1 MKVLVTG
8 AEGFVGAHL
17 MRRLAAD
24 GHDVIPT
31 ALEGGDGID
40 LDAGDWIGLDVLDGE
55 KTRAVVASVEPDIVF
70 HMAGFSSGANARA
83 NAARA
88 LRVNAEGTLNVL
100 EAVFAAKSSARVVVP
115 SSADVYGDPG
125 PDPAGEDAPVAPRSV
140 YGVSKAAQELVA
152 LALADVHG
160 LDVRAAR
167 LFPLVGPG
175 QRDDFVVPAFCRQA
189 TAIAEGRA
197 EPVMRVGNLDVE
209 RDIMDVRDGVDGLV
223 ALAGLDAPDR
233 RTYNVCSGRGVTVR
247 ELLGWILA
255 EAGIDPKIM
264 VDPERVRAAD
274 PQRIVGSPERLWAE
288 AGWRS
293 KRDVREGV
301 RDTYRWVG
309 RSDALH

>member
-8 AEGFVGAHL
+8 AEGFVGTHL
-17 MRRLAAD
+17 IRRLAAD
-24 GHDVIPT
+24 GHEVIPT
-31 ALEGGDGID
+31 ALDVGDRID
-40 LDAGDWIGLDVLDGE
+40 LDTGDWIGLDVLDGE
-55 KTRAVVASVEPDIVF
+55 ETRAVVASVDPDVVF

-100 EAVFAAKSSARVVVP
+100 EAVFAASSGARVVIP

-125 PDPAGEDAPVAPRSV
+125 SAPVGEDAPVTPRSA

-160 LDVRAAR
+160 LDARAAR

-189 TAIAEGRA
+189 AAIADGRA
-197 EPVMRVGNLDVE
+197 EPVIRVGNLDVE
-209 RDIMDVRDGVDGLV
+209 RDMMDVRDGVDGLV
-223 ALAGLDAPDR
+223 ALAGLAAPER
-233 RTYNVCSGRGVTVR
+233 NRYNVCSGRGTTVR

-255 EAGIDPKIM
+255 EAGIDPKIT
-264 VDPERVRAAD
+264 VDPERVRASD
-274 PQRIVGSPERLWAE
+274 PPRIVGSPERLRAE
-288 AGWRS
+288 TGWRS

-301 RDTYRWVG
+301 RDAYSWVR